1 MSARKKRVSFDELDV
16 NPAYVGE
23 DENPSPEP
31 EKNEEKPKKQRI
43 YAFRPAKKRADETD
57 SKVYAVGFIKVYALF
72 AICFALAAV
81 VFVLYRQGIFQSL
94 SERRHALLYAFFPC
108 TLFLVP
114 SVIYVFAV
122 QKTGFAGLHIHRFS
136 PVYATFLFLS
146 LALMI
151 AAVAAEKFSLAC
163 FFSGLA
169 VREPVRLSFQND
181 FWIHLLLYVLVP
193 VVCEEIFFRGVLQTS
208 LSEAAGGF
216 AGITASALAYALIHF
231 DFAGFPVYLTVGV
244 LSGILRHVCG
254 SIVPGMLVHAVFR
267 FVSLTFS
274 AQLSFI
280 ASERAGGYF
289 VLVVLVLAVFVFLL
303 FYLKSLEIVCTKKAV
318 SVLVMQNDTQKAEN
332 DRAAQAPAE
341 SENLVIFRSKPFRL
355 TAETGYTF
363 HKFWRVLFSPALI
376 LAFVAYGLIL
386 FL

>member
-1 MSARKKRVSFDELDV
+1 M
-16 NPAYVGE
+16 
-23 DENPSPEP
+23 
-31 EKNEEKPKKQRI
+31 
-43 YAFRPAKKRADETD
+43 
-57 SKVYAVGFIKVYALF
+57 
-72 AICFALAAV
+72 
-81 VFVLYRQGIFQSL
+81 
-94 SERRHALLYAFFPC
+94 
-108 TLFLVP
+108 
-114 SVIYVFAV
+114 
-122 QKTGFAGLHIHRFS
+122 
-136 PVYATFLFLS
+136 
-146 LALMI
+146 
-151 AAVAAEKFSLAC
+151 
-163 FFSGLA
+163 
-169 VREPVRLSFQND
+169 REPVRLSFQND
-181 FWIHLLLYVLVP
+181 FLINLILYVIVP
-193 VVCEEIFFRGVLQTS
+193 VVCEELFFRGVLQTA

-216 AGITASALAYALIHF
+216 AGITVSALAYALIYF
-231 DFAGFPVYLTVGV
+231 DLAGFPVYLTVGV

-332 DRAAQAPAE
+332 DRQTPAE
-341 SENLVIFRSKPFRL
+341 SENLVVFRSKPFRL

>member
-16 NPAYVGE
+16 NPSYVGE
-23 DENPSPEP
+23 DKDSSPEP

-43 YAFRPAKKRADETD
+43 YAFRPAKKRVDETD
-57 SKVYAVGFIKVYALF
+57 SKVYAVGFIPVYVVF
-72 AICFALAAV
+72 AVCFALAAFL
-81 VFVLYRQGIFQSL
+81 FVLYRQGLFQSL
-94 SERRHALLYAFFPC
+94 SERQHALLYAFFPC
-108 TLFLVP
+108 VIFLVP
-114 SVIYVFAV
+114 SIIYVFAV
-122 QKTGFAGLHIHRFS
+122 RKEGFAGLHVHRFS
-136 PVYATFLFLS
+136 PAFATFLFLT

-181 FWIHLLLYVLVP
+181 FLINLILYVIVP
-193 VVCEEIFFRGVLQTS
+193 VVCEELFFRGVLQTA

-216 AGITASALAYALIHF
+216 AGIMVSALAYALIYF
-231 DFAGFPVYLTVGV
+231 DLAGFPVYLTVGV

-254 SIVPGMLVHAVFR
+254 SVVTGMLVHAVFR

-332 DRAAQAPAE
+332 DRQTPAE
-341 SENLVIFRSKPFRL
+341 SENLVVFRSKPFRL

>member
-16 NPAYVGE
+16 NPSYVGE
-23 DENPSPEP
+23 DKDSSPEP

-43 YAFRPAKKRADETD
+43 YAFRPAKKRVDETD
-57 SKVYAVGFIKVYALF
+57 SKVYAVGFIPVYVVF
-72 AICFALAAV
+72 AVCFALAAFL
-81 VFVLYRQGIFQSL
+81 FVLYRQGLFQSL
-94 SERRHALLYAFFPC
+94 SERQHALLYAFFPC
-108 TLFLVP
+108 VIFLVP
-114 SVIYVFAV
+114 SIIYVFAV
-122 QKTGFAGLHIHRFS
+122 RKEGFAGLHVHRFS
-136 PVYATFLFLS
+136 PAFATFLFLS

-181 FWIHLLLYVLVP
+181 FLINLILYVIVP
-193 VVCEEIFFRGVLQTS
+193 VVCEELFFRGVLQTA

-216 AGITASALAYALIHF
+216 AGITVSALAYALIYF
-231 DFAGFPVYLTVGV
+231 DLAGFPVYLTVGV

-332 DRAAQAPAE
+332 DRQTPAE
-341 SENLVIFRSKPFRL
+341 SENLVVFRSKPFRL